1 MLLAIPNGKLS
12 FFAWP
17 YSAFN
22 WNVLLWV
29 VGIII
34 NCVKHLCC
42 ILELKGFFSYG
53 HEIIYSDGSPKFRPY
68 GTNKQYRFNSQ
79 KVL

>member
-29 VGIII
+29 VDIII

-42 ILELKGFFSYG
+42 ILELKGFFLYG
-53 HEIIYSDGSPKFRPY
+53 HEIY
-68 GTNKQYRFNSQ
+68 
-79 KVL
+79 L